1 MLKLY
6 VGSLPNGTPTP
17 VALFTV
23 GSDSWAET
31 GITWNSQPGVGPN
44 LGSVNLGATGWV
56 VFDVTAFVNQK
67 LALNKM
73 VSLLLQD
80 TTQANKMAQFNSREN
95 SVNRPVLEVTP

>member
-1 MLKLY
+1 
-6 VGSLPNGTPTP
+6 PNGTPTP

-23 GSDSWAET
+23 VSDSWAET
-31 GITWNSQPGVGPN
+31 GITWNSQPGAGAN

-67 LALNKM
+67 LASTNKM
-73 VSLLLQD
+73 ASLLLQD

-95 SVNRPVLEVTP
+95 VANKPVLEVTP